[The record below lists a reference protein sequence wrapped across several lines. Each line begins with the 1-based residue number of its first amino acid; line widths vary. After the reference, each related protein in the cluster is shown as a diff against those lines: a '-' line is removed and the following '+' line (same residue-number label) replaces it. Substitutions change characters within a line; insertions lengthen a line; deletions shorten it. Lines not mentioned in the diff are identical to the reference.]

1 MQVESVT
8 PPAPPGPAHV
18 SCSRCT
24 MGGLCMAGGLR
35 PCEMARLE
43 TIVGGRRTLMRG
55 EYLHRAGDAFVK
67 LFAIH
72 SGHLKTLRHAH
83 GDCQVTGFPME
94 GELLGLDAIADGRHD
109 SDAVALEPCEICE
122 IPFDRLRE
130 LLVAVPSLMDQFHR
144 ALSREIQ
151 RQQAA
156 LFLMGN
162 ARAEQRLA
170 LFLVGLRARYA
181 ARGAPSAQIQLRMS
195 RDDIGAYLGLTMEC
209 VCRLLARFRKAG
221 WITLTGR
228 RLTIVDGPR
237 LAALAEGVCQEP
249 LP

>member
-1 MQVESVT
+1 MQ
-8 PPAPPGPAHV
+8 
-18 SCSRCT
+18 
-24 MGGLCMAGGLR
+24 
-35 PCEMARLE
+35 RLD
-43 TIVGGRRTLMRG
+43 TVVGGRRTLMRG
-55 EYLHRAGDAFVK
+55 EYLHRSGDPFVK
-67 LFAIH
+67 LYAVR
-72 SGHLKTLRHAH
+72 SGHLKTSRHAH
-83 GDCQVTGFPME
+83 GYSQVTGFPMD

-109 SDAVALEPCEICE
+109 SDAVALDTCDICE

-130 LLVAVPSLMDQFHR
+130 LLCAVPALMDQFHR

-151 RQQAA
+151 RQQAS
-156 LFLMGN
+156 LFLIGN

-181 ARGAPSAQIQLRMS
+181 ARGLPSTNIQLRMS

-228 RLTIVDGPR
+228 HLTIVDGER

-249 LP
+249 LA

>member
-1 MQVESVT
+1 
-8 PPAPPGPAHV
+8 
-18 SCSRCT
+18 
-24 MGGLCMAGGLR
+24 MGALCMAGGLR
-35 PCEMARLE
+35 PCEMAHLE
-43 TIVGGRRTLMRG
+43 SIVGGRRTLMRG
-55 EYLHRAGDAFVK
+55 EYLHRAGDPFVK
-67 LFAIH
+67 VFAIR
-72 SGHLKTLRHAH
+72 SGHLKTLRRAH

-109 SDAVALEPCEICE
+109 SDVVALDTCEICE

-130 LLVAVPSLMDQFHR
+130 LLKSLPSLMDQFHR

-151 RQQAA
+151 RQQAS

-181 ARGAPSAQIQLRMS
+181 ARGAVSAQIQLRMS
-195 RDDIGAYLGLTMEC
+195 RDEIGAYLGLTMEC

-228 RLTIVDGPR
+228 RLTIVDGQR
-237 LAALAEGVCQEP
+237 LAALAEGVCQESMV
-249 LP
+249 

>member
-1 MQVESVT
+1 M
-8 PPAPPGPAHV
+8 AH
-18 SCSRCT
+18 
-24 MGGLCMAGGLR
+24 
-35 PCEMARLE
+35 LE
-43 TIVGGRRTLMRG
+43 TIAGGRRTLARG

-67 LFAIH
+67 LFAIR
-72 SGHLKTLRHAH
+72 SGHLKTLRQAH
-83 GDCQVTGFPME
+83 GDCQVTGFPMA
-94 GELLGLDAIADGRHD
+94 GDLLGLDAIADGYHD
-109 SDAVALEPCEICE
+109 SDVVALDACEICE
-122 IPFDRLRE
+122 IPFDGLRE
-130 LLVAVPSLMDQFHR
+130 LLVAAPSLMDQFHR

-156 LFLMGN
+156 LFMMGN

-181 ARGAPSAQIQLRMS
+181 ARGAASTQIQLRMS

-228 RLTIVDGPR
+228 RLTFVDGVR
-237 LAALAEGVCQEP
+237 LAALAEGICQDP
-249 LP
+249 LA